1 MRHGVPGGLSCL
13 SSVLE
18 LTEEPVQKFI
28 KQLRAEIRVIQTD
41 VHAEL
46 LHPRDVCSQFLVTFH

>member
-46 LHPRDVCSQFLVTFH
+46 LHPGDIRFQLPVTLG